1 MGIVGNVKDKASSAI
16 ETSKLNSKISSEQNA
31 IDAVMK
37 QIGEFYFKKYA
48 ETKTADEGIAG
59 FCKTIDGH
67 NAAIAEAKAEIE
79 RIKAKTA
86 PPPAAPAASGGTV
99 CTVCGKENLPGA
111 KFCTECGGKTAV
123 PAAPAASGGTVCPA
137 CGKENLPGA
146 KFCTECGG
154 KTAAPAA
161 PAASGG
167 TVCTACG
174 KENPP
179 GTKFCTGCGG
189 KLEASK
195 RVCACGAELAP
206 GIKFCTACG
215 AKV

>member
-1 MGIVGNVKDKASSAI
+1 MGVLGNVKDKASGAI

-37 QIGEFYFKKYA
+37 QIGEFYYKKYA
-48 ETKTADEGIAG
+48 ETKTADKGITE

-86 PPPAAPAASGGTV
+86 QPPAASAPAATGGMV

-111 KFCTECGGKTAV
+111 KFCTECGGKTAA
-123 PAAPAASGGTVCPA
+123 PAASAPAASGA
-137 CGKENLPGA
+137 
-146 KFCTECGG
+146 
-154 KTAAPAA
+154 
-161 PAASGG
+161 
-167 TVCTACG
+167 VCTACG

-189 KLEASK
+189 KLEAGK
-195 RVCACGAELAP
+195 RVCACGAEVAP
-206 GIKFCTACG
+206 GMKFCTACG
-215 AKV
+215 AKI

>member
-1 MGIVGNVKDKASSAI
+1 MGVLGNVKDKASGAI
-16 ETSKLNSKISSEQNA
+16 ETAKLNSKISSEQKE

-37 QIGEFYFKKYA
+37 QIGEFYYKKYA
-48 ETKTADEGIAG
+48 ETKTSDEGIAG

-67 NAAIAEAKAEIE
+67 NAAITEAKAEIE
-79 RIKAKTA
+79 NIKSKTA
-86 PPPAAPAASGGTV
+86 PPAPAATGGTV

-123 PAAPAASGGTVCPA
+123 PAPAPAAATGTVCTA

-154 KTAAPAA
+154 KTAS
-161 PAASGG
+161 AASGP
-167 TVCTACG
+167 VC
-174 KENPP
+174 
-179 GTKFCTGCGG
+179 
-189 KLEASK
+189 S
-195 RVCACGAELAP
+195 ACGAQVAP
-206 GIKFCTACG
+206 GMKFCTACG

>member
-1 MGIVGNVKDKASSAI
+1 MGVLGNVKDKASGAI
-16 ETSKLNSKISSEQNA
+16 ETAKLNSKISSEQNE

-59 FCKTIDGH
+59 FCKKIDGH

-99 CTVCGKENLPGA
+99 CT
-111 KFCTECGGKTAV
+111 
-123 PAAPAASGGTVCPA
+123 A

-154 KTAAPAA
+154 KTAAPAPA

-167 TVCTACG
+167 AVCTACG

-179 GTKFCTGCGG
+179 NTKFCTECGG
-189 KLEASK
+189 KLEAGK
-195 RVCACGAELAP
+195 RVCACGAEVAP
-206 GIKFCTACG
+206 GMKFCRDCG

>member
-1 MGIVGNVKDKASSAI
+1 MGVLGNVKDKASGAI
-16 ETSKLNSKISSEQNA
+16 ETAKLNSKISSEQNA
-31 IDAVMK
+31 IDAVIK
-37 QIGEFYFKKYA
+37 QIGEFYYKKYA
-48 ETKTADEGIAG
+48 ETKTVDEGIAG

-86 PPPAAPAASGGTV
+86 LPASAPAAATGTV

-123 PAAPAASGGTVCPA
+123 SAPATATGTVCTV
-137 CGKENLPGA
+137 CGKENLLGA

-154 KTAAPAA
+154 KTAA
-161 PAASGG
+161 AASGPI
-167 TVCTACG
+167 C
-174 KENPP
+174 P
-179 GTKFCTGCGG
+179 
-189 KLEASK
+189 
-195 RVCACGAELAP
+195 ACGAQVES
-206 GIKFCTACG
+206 GMKFCTACG